1 MEERRMKKQHLFT
14 LDIGLIQELHRRV
27 ARGHRSQFVE
37 TAVRNRLKNE
47 EDYDASDIEIK
58 ALAAMLVNRLSPN
71 PDGYEKLVIMTI
83 LEWMNQ

>member
-1 MEERRMKKQHLFT
+1 MKKQHLFT
-14 LDIGLIQELHRRV
+14 LDIGLIKDLHTRV

-47 EDYDASDIEIK
+47 EDYNASDIDTK
-58 ALAAMLVNRLSPN
+58 ALAAMLVNRLSSNPN
-71 PDGYEKLVIMTI
+71 GYEKLVVMTI

>member
-1 MEERRMKKQHLFT
+1 MKKQHLFT
-14 LDIGLIQELHRRV
+14 LDLGLIQELHRRV
-27 ARGHRSQFVE
+27 GRGFRSQFVNE
-37 TAVRNRLKNE
+37 AISNRLKNE
-47 EDYDASDIEIK
+47 EEYDASDIDTK